1 MTFCRFVGKV
11 SARQG
16 LRLLATGRI
25 LGNKPRE
32 GLGGT
37 EQKCEELKKKTQEVG
52 DETRD
57 ELNTT
62 DRKNAY
68 RDESRCKAD
77 GKIEAEEEI
86 GRGTVKV
93 GGRREREKVV
103 VV

>member
-1 MTFCRFVGKV
+1 V

-16 LRLLATGRI
+16 SRLLATGRI

-37 EQKCEELKKKTQEVG
+37 EQKCELKKKSQEVG

-62 DRKNAY
+62 DRKSAC

-93 GGRREREKVV
+93 RGREVKGKKVV

>member
-1 MTFCRFVGKV
+1 M

-37 EQKCEELKKKTQEVG
+37 EKKCEGLKKSQEVG
-52 DETRD
+52 DETGD
-57 ELNTT
+57 EFNTT
-62 DRKNAY
+62 DRKNAC
-68 RDESRCKAD
+68 RDQSRCKAD

-93 GGRREREKVV
+93 RGRREREKVV